1 LEVQETERR
10 HIARELHDEIGQ
22 ALTAVKINLQ
32 AVERAGNKKSTMIPI
47 QECIRVVD
55 RLLQQVRN
63 LSIELHPS
71 ILDDLGLVAALR
83 WYVDWLSQQSI
94 MKGSFVTNLTEERLS
109 SVLELT
115 CFRVAQEALTNVVRH
130 ARAKNIIV
138 ELEKK
143 GGHIHLR
150 IIDDGVGFDV
160 ANARADAIKGY
171 SLGLLGMEERISL
184 VKGFLE
190 LKSVIGKGTEVN
202 VILPYEKNK
211 NITR

>member
-1 LEVQETERR
+1 
-10 HIARELHDEIGQ
+10 
-22 ALTAVKINLQ
+22 
-32 AVERAGNKKSTMIPI
+32 
-47 QECIRVVD
+47 
-55 RLLQQVRN
+55 
-63 LSIELHPS
+63 
-71 ILDDLGLVAALR
+71 
-83 WYVDWLSQQSI
+83 
-94 MKGSFVTNLTEERLS
+94 
-109 SVLELT
+109 
-115 CFRVAQEALTNVVRH
+115 VRH